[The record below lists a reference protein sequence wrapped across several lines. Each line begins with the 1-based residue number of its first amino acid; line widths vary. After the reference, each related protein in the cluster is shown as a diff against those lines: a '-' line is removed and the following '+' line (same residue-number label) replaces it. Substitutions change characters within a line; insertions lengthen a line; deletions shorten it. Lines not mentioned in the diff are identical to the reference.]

1 MVASS
6 KKPQTKIEKMED
18 VPSILRVM
26 VTGQNRW
33 ENEKVVALE
42 VDEKIPASAD
52 HGLLAPRLSYIA

>member
-1 MVASS
+1 MG
-6 KKPQTKIEKMED
+6 D

-33 ENEKVVALE
+33 EKEKVVALE